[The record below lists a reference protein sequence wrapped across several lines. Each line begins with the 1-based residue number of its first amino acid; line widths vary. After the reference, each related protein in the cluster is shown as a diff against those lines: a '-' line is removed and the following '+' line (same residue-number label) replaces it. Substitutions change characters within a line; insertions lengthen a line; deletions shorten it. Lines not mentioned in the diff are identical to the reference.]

1 MTMASPPPQEID
13 PGPVLLLAGP
23 GTGKTHTLA
32 LRTKWLIEQRNVSP
46 DEITIITFT
55 GEAARNMNL
64 RIGDPEKRDVFIEPQ
79 SRPRQISTMHSLG
92 HQILSGE
99 ARKAGLR
106 KGFRVIT
113 SDLLRELLVE
123 DSAQLVGFARND
135 AAEVTK
141 QRSHGHSLDSQNP
154 KSEIEAKYRE
164 LMRACNAVDHD
175 EQILLACKLL
185 RENADI
191 RNHYKAK
198 AKHLLVDEYQDINA
212 AQFDMIRLLSKG
224 QTTGLFV
231 VGDDDQSIHGWRG
244 GSPEFLRGFKQHF
257 GDDAKIESL
266 PTCYRCTPHVLQ
278 GAVSVVS
285 KFNANRM
292 PKTVPQCKRQTGPKI
307 VCHDVPSQQKE
318 AEIIAAMV
326 AEAMPLRDVLIL
338 LPSRNF
344 APPIQAA
351 LRRKRISYDC
361 SGSVDISGFRLIQTL
376 ADWLDERDDGFAL
389 RLCIQAMID
398 CGIGGVPSPR
408 VRMAD
413 KKAAR
418 EQALGTVSALWN
430 PVIQD
435 GKPLFAALG
444 QEAGGSDLLKPLF
457 AALED
462 IRASHEKGIQEF
474 VNAVVKSLRP
484 WKNSEQFIEQIRGW
498 IEESAGRTG
507 GNSNGVARM
516 LTLQSAKGLEADC
529 VFVVGFDEGILPHSN
544 LSSEDLAETSR
555 LVYVSMTRAKEELH
569 LFHARKREGSISYLL
584 PTTPDGQHATLKPSR
599 FLAAIP
605 QANKEACYVQS
616 GEAKR
621 QAKKRAG
628 AQAAS
633 AQGASSPQPARDRL

>member
-1 MTMASPPPQEID
+1 MIPTMTHLPPQENF

-32 LRTKWLIEQRNVSP
+32 LRTKWLIEQKQTSAE
-46 DEITIITFT
+46 EITIITFT

-64 RIGDPEKRDVFIEPQ
+64 RIGDPEKQDVFIKPNK
-79 SRPRQISTMHSLG
+79 RPRQISTMHSLG
-92 HQILSGE
+92 QQILS
-99 ARKAGLR
+99 ANLRKAGLR
-106 KGFRVIT
+106 KSFRVIT
-113 SDLLRELLVE
+113 SDSLRELLIE
-123 DSAQLVGFARND
+123 DSAQLAGFGRGD
-135 AAEVTK
+135 AKEVTK
-141 QRSHGHSLDSQNP
+141 RRSQGHSLDAQEP
-154 KSEIEAKYRE
+154 KSKIEAMYRE
-164 LMRACNAVDHD
+164 LMRACNAVDYD

-185 RENADI
+185 SENADI
-191 RNHYKAK
+191 RDHYKAK

-212 AQFDMIRLLSKG
+212 AQFEMIRLLSEG
-224 QTTGLFV
+224 QAEGLFV
-231 VGDDDQSIHGWRG
+231 VGDDDQSIYGWRG

-257 GDDAKIESL
+257 GNEAKVESL
-266 PTCYRCTPHVLQ
+266 PTCYRCAPHVLQ
-278 GAVSVVS
+278 GAVAVVTA
-285 KFNANRM
+285 FNANRM
-292 PKTVPQCKRQTGPKI
+292 PKSVPQCKRQAGPKI

-318 AEIIAAMV
+318 AEIITAMV

-338 LPSRNF
+338 VPSRKF

-351 LRRKRISYDC
+351 PRRRRISYDC

-376 ADWLDERDDGFAL
+376 ADWLDEPDDGFAL

-408 VRMAD
+408 VRKDAQ
-413 KKAAR
+413 KAAR

-435 GKPLFAALG
+435 GKSLHATLV
-444 QEAGGSDLLKPLF
+444 QEAGNNPLLKTLF
-457 AALED
+457 DAVED

-484 WKNSEQFIEQIRGW
+484 WRNSAQFIEQIRGW
-498 IEESAGRTG
+498 MEESSGRSG
-507 GNSNGVARM
+507 ANSNGVARI

-529 VFVVGFDEGILPHSN
+529 VFVVGFDEGILPKSN
-544 LSSEDLAETSR
+544 LSSEELAETSR

-569 LFHARKREGSISYLL
+569 LFHARKREGAISYLL
-584 PTTPDGQHATLKPSR
+584 PTTGDGQFATLKPSP

-605 QANKEACYVQS
+605 QANKEARYVQS
-616 GEAKR
+616 EE
-621 QAKKRAG
+621 AKKRAN

-633 AQGASSPQPARDRL
+633 AEKANAKQLAAGESS